1 MEVANGTSLLVT
13 WDYTEGSP
21 LDGELESF
29 KVSWGVQ
36 GEATGR
42 KQQTV
47 GLLKTFLI
55 NHLQP
60 NTSYTI
66 KVRGKNKGVDQLGA
80 ESEITATTLGEPGKV
95 TSLRMEEAHGTAL
108 LVTWDYPQDSPQQG
122 ELESFIVSWGV
133 QGEAIGLKQQTVGL
147 QKRFRILN
155 LQPNTSY
162 TIKVQGKNKG
172 VDQLGAESVI
182 IATTTLGEPGNVTNL
197 RMEVANGTSLLVTW
211 DYTEGS
217 PLDGEL
223 ESFKVSWGVQG
234 EATGRKQQTV
244 GLLKTFLINHL
255 QPNTSYTI
263 KVRGKNKGVDQL
275 GAESEITATTLGEPG
290 KVTSLRMEEAHGTA
304 LLVTWDYPQD
314 SPQQGELESFIV
326 SWGVQGEAIGLKQQ
340 TVGLQKRF
348 RILNLQPNTSYTIKV
363 QGKNKG
369 VDQLGAESVII
380 ATTTL
385 GEPGKVTSLRMEE
398 AHGTALL
405 VTWDYP
411 QDSPQQGELESFIVS
426 WGVQGEAIGLKQQT
440 VGLQKRFRILNLQPN
455 TSYTIKVRG
464 KNIGVDELGAESE
477 IIATTTLG
485 EPGNVTNLRTE
496 EANGTS
502 LLVAWDYLQNSPL
515 NGQLESFIVSWDV
528 QGEATGRKQ
537 QTVGLHRRFLINHLQ
552 PNTTYTIKIRGKTE
566 DVYQL
571 GAESEIIATTLGE
584 PGKVTSLRMEE
595 AHGTSLLVTWDN
607 PMDSPL
613 NEELE
618 SFIVSWGV
626 QGEATGWKHLT
637 VGLQKRF
644 LINHLQRNTS
654 YTIKVQGKNKGV
666 DQLGAESE
674 ITATTL
680 GEPGKVTSLR
690 MEEAHGTALLV
701 TWDYPQDSPQQGEL
715 ESFKVSWEVQ
725 GEATG
730 LKQQTVGLQKRF
742 LIMNLQPNTSY
753 TIKVQGKNKGVDQ
766 LGAESE
772 IIATTL
778 GEPGK
783 VTNLR
788 TEEAN
793 GTSLLVTWDNP
804 QDSPSKE
811 ELESFKVSW
820 VVQGEATGREE
831 QTVGLQKRFLINH
844 LQPNT
849 SYTIKVRGKNRGVEK
864 FGAASKI
871 IASTTLGVPPQVVE
885 LKNSNATVSWL
896 TVSWPTPETNTGITS
911 FYNVVLRPAAAA
923 VAATD
928 SRQWNKT
935 VYTTQA
941 EFDGLDVET
950 RYRAQVQACNNE
962 SCGETVVGD
971 VWTRPARL
979 RLLTGKVDLG
989 ESTETT
995 MTIRLP
1001 LLANP
1006 PGSHYVMV
1014 QRDETV
1020 VPSRKSDQDL
1030 MNTALTLVES
1040 MENNATSKNSSLDS
1054 PKMYIAAKLQQEDDK
1069 RLQVTLGDDK
1079 SYEGYYN
1086 QPFKKDAAY
1095 WTLVVTEKKS
1105 GSWTERVCSVPRRF
1119 VAAPNNTFEG
1129 LGLAAGMAAMLL
1141 VIAAL
1146 AIVCIKKRQ
1155 QPRVELS
1162 RDHIV
1167 NKPHVPSQPGLA
1179 VSWRAGS
1186 KAADEDNQ
1194 ADPPSVATLLPRVPQ
1209 QKEQPDYLDMGGEEE
1224 EDHIYDEF
1232 PEILPCKVYKDEA
1245 LDDATYPALMRDP
1258 PGTPSGV
1265 TEG

>member
-385 GEPGKVTSLRMEE
+385 GEPGNVTNLRMEVANGTSLLVTWDYTEGSPLDGELESFKVSWGVQGEATGRKQQTVGLLKTFLINHLQPNTSYTIKVRGKNKGVDQLGAESEITATTLGEPGKVTSLRMEE

-566 DVYQL
+566 DVY
-571 GAESEIIATTLGE
+571 
-584 PGKVTSLRMEE
+584 
-595 AHGTSLLVTWDN
+595 
-607 PMDSPL
+607 
-613 NEELE
+613 
-618 SFIVSWGV
+618 
-626 QGEATGWKHLT
+626 
-637 VGLQKRF
+637 
-644 LINHLQRNTS
+644 
-654 YTIKVQGKNKGV
+654 
-666 DQLGAESE
+666 
-674 ITATTL
+674 
-680 GEPGKVTSLR
+680 
-690 MEEAHGTALLV
+690 
-701 TWDYPQDSPQQGEL
+701 
-715 ESFKVSWEVQ
+715 
-725 GEATG
+725 
-730 LKQQTVGLQKRF
+730 
-742 LIMNLQPNTSY
+742 
-753 TIKVQGKNKGVDQ
+753 Q

>member
-290 KVTSLRMEEAHGTA
+290 NVTNLRMEVANGTS
-304 LLVTWDYPQD
+304 LLVTWDYTEG
-314 SPQQGELESFIV
+314 SPLDGELESFKV
-326 SWGVQGEAIGLKQQ
+326 SWGVQGEATGRKQQ
-340 TVGLQKRF
+340 TVGLLKTF
-348 RILNLQPNTSYTIKV
+348 LINHLQPNTSYTIKV
-363 QGKNKG
+363 RGKNKG
-369 VDQLGAESVII
+369 VDQLGAESEIT
-380 ATTTL
+380 ATTL

>member
-385 GEPGKVTSLRMEE
+385 GEPG
-398 AHGTALL
+398 
-405 VTWDYP
+405 
-411 QDSPQQGELESFIVS
+411 
-426 WGVQGEAIGLKQQT
+426 
-440 VGLQKRFRILNLQPN
+440 
-455 TSYTIKVRG
+455 
-464 KNIGVDELGAESE
+464 
-477 IIATTTLG
+477 
-485 EPGNVTNLRTE
+485 NVTNLRME
-496 EANGTS
+496 VANGTS
-502 LLVAWDYLQNSPL
+502 LLVTWDYTEGSPL
-515 NGQLESFIVSWDV
+515 DGELESFKVSWGV

-537 QTVGLHRRFLINHLQ
+537 QTVGLLKTFLINHLQ
-552 PNTTYTIKIRGKTE
+552 PNT
-566 DVYQL
+566 
-571 GAESEIIATTLGE
+571 
-584 PGKVTSLRMEE
+584 
-595 AHGTSLLVTWDN
+595 
-607 PMDSPL
+607 
-613 NEELE
+613 
-618 SFIVSWGV
+618 
-626 QGEATGWKHLT
+626 
-637 VGLQKRF
+637 
-644 LINHLQRNTS
+644 S
-654 YTIKVQGKNKGV
+654 YTIKVRGKNKGV

>member
-385 GEPGKVTSLRMEE
+385 GEPGNVTNLRMEVANGTSLLVTWDYTEGSPLDGELESFKVSWGVQGEATGRKQQTVGLLKTFLINHLQPNTSYTIKVRGKNKGVDQLGAESEITATTLGEPGKVTSLRMEE

-644 LINHLQRNTS
+644 LINHLQR
-654 YTIKVQGKNKGV
+654 
-666 DQLGAESE
+666 
-674 ITATTL
+674 
-680 GEPGKVTSLR
+680 
-690 MEEAHGTALLV
+690 
-701 TWDYPQDSPQQGEL
+701 
-715 ESFKVSWEVQ
+715 
-725 GEATG
+725 
-730 LKQQTVGLQKRF
+730 
-742 LIMNLQPNTSY
+742 
-753 TIKVQGKNKGVDQ
+753 
-766 LGAESE
+766 
-772 IIATTL
+772 
-778 GEPGK
+778 
-783 VTNLR
+783 
-788 TEEAN
+788 
-793 GTSLLVTWDNP
+793 
-804 QDSPSKE
+804 
-811 ELESFKVSW
+811 
-820 VVQGEATGREE
+820 
-831 QTVGLQKRFLINH
+831 
-844 LQPNT
+844 NT

>member
-263 KVRGKNKGVDQL
+263 KV
-275 GAESEITATTLGEPG
+275 
-290 KVTSLRMEEAHGTA
+290 
-304 LLVTWDYPQD
+304 
-314 SPQQGELESFIV
+314 
-326 SWGVQGEAIGLKQQ
+326 
-340 TVGLQKRF
+340 
-348 RILNLQPNTSYTIKV
+348 

-380 ATTTL
+380 ATTTLGEPGNVTNLRMEVANGTSLLVTWDYTEGSPLDGELESFKVSWGVQGEATGRKQQTVGLLKTFLINHLQPNTSYTIKVRGKNKGVDQLGAESEITATTL

>member
-363 QGKNKG
+363 RGKNKG
-369 VDQLGAESVII
+369 VDQLGAESEIT
-380 ATTTL
+380 ATTL

>member
-385 GEPGKVTSLRMEE
+385 GEPGNVTNLRMEVANGTSLLVTWDYTEGSPLDGELESFKVSWGVQGEATGRKQQTVGLLKTFLINHLQPNTSYTIKVRGKNKGVDQLGAESEITATTLGEPGKVTSLRMEE

-485 EPGNVTNLRTE
+485 EPGNVTILRTE

-502 LLVAWDYLQNSPL
+502 VLVTWDYHQDSPL
-515 NGQLESFIVSWDV
+515 NLNGELESFIVSWGV

-537 QTVGLHRRFLINHLQ
+537 QTVGLHRRFLIN
-552 PNTTYTIKIRGKTE
+552 Y
-566 DVYQL
+566 
-571 GAESEIIATTLGE
+571 
-584 PGKVTSLRMEE
+584 
-595 AHGTSLLVTWDN
+595 
-607 PMDSPL
+607 
-613 NEELE
+613 
-618 SFIVSWGV
+618 
-626 QGEATGWKHLT
+626 
-637 VGLQKRF
+637 
-644 LINHLQRNTS
+644 
-654 YTIKVQGKNKGV
+654 
-666 DQLGAESE
+666 
-674 ITATTL
+674 
-680 GEPGKVTSLR
+680 
-690 MEEAHGTALLV
+690 
-701 TWDYPQDSPQQGEL
+701 
-715 ESFKVSWEVQ
+715 
-725 GEATG
+725 
-730 LKQQTVGLQKRF
+730 
-742 LIMNLQPNTSY
+742 LQPNTSY
-753 TIKVQGKNKGVDQ
+753 IIKVQGKNKGVDQ